1 MAKKYL
7 YCPKCRKYPDEIL
20 EIYTEPIVETRFWN
34 GEEYEWK
41 DSNINEVEFEQR
53 CKKCGTKLKIIE
65 KYEEKNK

>member
-1 MAKKYL
+1 M
-7 YCPKCRKYPDEIL
+7 
-20 EIYTEPIVETRFWN
+20 EIYTEPIIETRFWN

-65 KYEEKNK
+65 KCEKNK